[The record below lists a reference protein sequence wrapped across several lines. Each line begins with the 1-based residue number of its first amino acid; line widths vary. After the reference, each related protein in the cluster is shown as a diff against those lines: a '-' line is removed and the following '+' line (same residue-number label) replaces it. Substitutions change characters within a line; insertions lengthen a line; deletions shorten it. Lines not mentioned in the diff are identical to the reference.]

1 MGWFGLV
8 VAMSVTDK
16 MKISECCELVIK
28 KKVSI
33 IARLGDE
40 K

>member
-28 KKVSI
+28 KVSI